1 MKSSLLDSAIKKVK
15 EQPVQYGILLI
26 SFVVVCLFYI
36 GSIGQNKQEK
46 VEKREKEIYDSKVS
60 PSNVKKVVEEQKT
73 LEQKTNETLKAATNP
88 EARVDDL
95 KTEND
100 KMNKDGETLIK
111 SKYNNTVSPHEQEI
125 SYINEKKVEEKTK
138 LDKIEN
144 DNKIKELENKLKEK
158 EKQLDNERKQKE
170 SDLDVKSNSKNK
182 NNPKATSTTLT
193 PELRQ
198 ILLQEALKDG
208 ETATSNHVYVPVE
221 KVVPKVEVK
230 KEEIVEEKY
239 RFKIVAG
246 SSFYGRL
253 KNTLYSGYTDS
264 GAILEI
270 DNPNFKKCNFIGNA
284 KYLDARGLAIDITRV
299 ACEDGYEQAV
309 NAKAFRISDL
319 KPVFSDKIDRHLFPK
334 VVIGTLDGLINMI
347 RIDARDQSVNSQGYL
362 QNNKS
367 LVDTIL
373 AEELKRYQTEE
384 TAYPQSMVIIF
395 Y

>member
-1 MKSSLLDSAIKKVK
+1 MNILDGLIKKIK
-15 EQPVQYGILLI
+15 EQPIQYGILII
-26 SFVVVCLFYI
+26 SFVIVLIFYV
-36 GSIGQNKQEK
+36 GSIGKNEKEKMSKKENEIYQEK
-46 VEKREKEIYDSKVS
+46 V
-60 PSNVKKVVEEQKT
+60 SNSTVKQENKEQKT
-73 LEQKTNETLKAATNP
+73 LQQQTDETLKAATNP
-88 EARVDDL
+88 EARADAV
-95 KTEND
+95 KQENE
-100 KMNKDGETLIK
+100 KMNKDGESVIK

-125 SYINEKKVEEKTK
+125 SFIEDKKIEEKKK
-138 LDKIEN
+138 LEKIEN
-144 DNKIKELENKLKEK
+144 ENKIKELEEKLKEK

-170 SDLDVKSNSKNK
+170 SEADNKRTSKDR
-182 NNPKATSTTLT
+182 NNPKATSSTLT

-198 ILLQEALKDG
+198 VLLQEALKEG
-208 ETATSNHVYVPVE
+208 EVSSNHVYVPVE
-221 KVVPKVEVK
+221 TKVEIKETKIEEVIEK
-230 KEEIVEEKY
+230 KV

-270 DNPNFKKCNFIGNA
+270 DNANFKKCNFIGNA
-284 KYLDARGLAIDITRV
+284 KYLDARGLAIDINRV
-299 ACEDGYEQAV
+299 ACEDGYEQQV

-319 KPVFSDKIDRHLFPK
+319 KPVFSDKIERHLFPK

-347 RIDARDQSVNSQGYL
+347 RIDANDQSVNEKGYI